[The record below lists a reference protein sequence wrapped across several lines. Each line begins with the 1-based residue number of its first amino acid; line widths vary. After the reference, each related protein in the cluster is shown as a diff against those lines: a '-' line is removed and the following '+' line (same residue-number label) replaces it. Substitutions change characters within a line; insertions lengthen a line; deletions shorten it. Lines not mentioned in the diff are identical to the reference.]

1 MGKSTLFNALTASK
15 NAEAANFPF
24 CTIDP
29 NIGIVDVVDERLD
42 KLTELSKSKKKIYT
56 NITFVDIA
64 GLVKGA
70 SKGEGLGNKFLSHI
84 REVDAIIH
92 LVRCF
97 DSEKI
102 THVNSKINPVED
114 LETIKTEII
123 LSDIDI
129 IQKKLEKGKKKLL
142 EEKQIKI
149 LEEKLNQLNE
159 GKEIFI
165 NGSDEKKFLSSLGL
179 LSIKPK
185 IIVCNVDEES
195 LANGNAFTKEVQ
207 NKYSNEKVVTI
218 CADIEDQIMG
228 LDNSERET
236 FMKEIGLNKTGL
248 NQLIKEGYEL
258 LNLDTFF
265 TSGPEESRAWTVEK
279 NTPAPKAASVIH
291 TDFEKKFL
299 TTLGL
304 LSIKPKIIVC
314 NVDEESLATGNAFT
328 EDVKRK
334 YTAEKIV
341 TICADIEDQIMGLD
355 NNERETFMKEIGLN
369 KTGLNQLIKEGY
381 DLLNLDTFF
390 TSGPEESRAWTIEK
404 NTLAP
409 QAASVIHTDFE
420 KNFIRAEAVT
430 CEDFIKFGSAEKCKE
445 NGKLRIEGKDYIVKD
460 GDVLYFRVNP

>member
-1 MGKSTLFNALTASK
+1 MGFKCGIVGLPNVGKSTLFNALTASK

-29 NIGIVDVVDERLD
+29 NIGIVDVVDDRLD
-42 KLTELSKSKKKIYT
+42 QLSKLSNSKKKIYT

-97 DSEKI
+97 ESDQI

-123 LSDIDI
+123 LSDIDV
-129 IQKKLEKGKKKLL
+129 IQKKLDKGKKKLL
-142 EEKQIKI
+142 DEKEIKI
-149 LEEKLNQLNE
+149 LEEKLSQLNKGNE
-159 GKEIFI
+159 VTSNDQTEI
-165 NGSDEKKFLSSLGL
+165 KFLSSLGL

-195 LANGNAFTKEVQ
+195 LAEGNVFTKSIKEAHP
-207 NKYSNEKVVTI
+207 NEKIVTI

-228 LDNSERET
+228 LDNNERET
-236 FMKEIGLNKTGL
+236 FMKEIGLSKTGL

-265 TSGPEESRAWTVEK
+265 TSGPEESRAWTVK
-279 NTPAPKAASVIH
+279 
-291 TDFEKKFL
+291 
-299 TTLGL
+299 
-304 LSIKPKIIVC
+304 
-314 NVDEESLATGNAFT
+314 
-328 EDVKRK
+328 
-334 YTAEKIV
+334 
-341 TICADIEDQIMGLD
+341 
-355 NNERETFMKEIGLN
+355 
-369 KTGLNQLIKEGY
+369 
-381 DLLNLDTFF
+381 
-390 TSGPEESRAWTIEK
+390 K

-409 QAASVIHTDFE
+409 KAASVIHTDFE
-420 KNFIRAEAVT
+420 KNFIRAETVT
-430 CEDFIKFGSAEKCKE
+430 CEDFIKYGSAEKCKE

>member
-1 MGKSTLFNALTASK
+1 MGFKCGIVGLPNVGKSTLFNALTASK

-29 NIGIVDVVDERLD
+29 NIGIVDVMDERLD
-42 KLTELSKSKKKIYT
+42 QLTKLSNSKKKIYT

-97 DSEKI
+97 DSDKI
-102 THVNSKINPVED
+102 THVNSKINPVDD

-123 LSDIDI
+123 LSDLDI

-142 EEKQIKI
+142 EEKEIQI
-149 LEEKLNQLNE
+149 LEDKLKQLNN
-159 GKEIFI
+159 GKEVVS
-165 NGSDEKKFLSSLGL
+165 NNKDEEKFLTTLGL

-195 LANGNAFTKEVQ
+195 FAKGNSFTESVKQ
-207 NKYSNEKVVTI
+207 NYSNEKIVTI

-228 LDNSERET
+228 LDSNEREV
-236 FMKEIGLNKTGL
+236 FMREIGLNKTGL
-248 NQLIKEGYEL
+248 NQLIKEGYDL

-291 TDFEKKFL
+291 TDFEK
-299 TTLGL
+299 
-304 LSIKPKIIVC
+304 
-314 NVDEESLATGNAFT
+314 
-328 EDVKRK
+328 
-334 YTAEKIV
+334 
-341 TICADIEDQIMGLD
+341 
-355 NNERETFMKEIGLN
+355 
-369 KTGLNQLIKEGY
+369 
-381 DLLNLDTFF
+381 
-390 TSGPEESRAWTIEK
+390 
-404 NTLAP
+404 
-409 QAASVIHTDFE
+409 
-420 KNFIRAEAVT
+420 NFIRAETVT
-430 CEDFIKFGSAEKCKE
+430 CDDFIKYGSAEKCKE

>member
-1 MGKSTLFNALTASK
+1 MGFKCGIVGLPNVGKSTLFNALTASK

-29 NIGIVDVVDERLD
+29 NIGVVDVVDRRLD
-42 KLTELSKSKKKIYT
+42 KLSELSNSKKKIYT

-84 REVDAIIH
+84 REVDAIVH

-97 DSEKI
+97 ESEKI

-123 LSDIDI
+123 LSDLDI

-142 EEKQIKI
+142 KENEVYI
-149 LEEKLNQLNE
+149 LEEKLNQLNAGNVVDVKNE
-159 GKEIFI
+159 
-165 NGSDEKKFLSSLGL
+165 DEKKFLSSLGL
-179 LSIKPK
+179 LSMKPK
-185 IIVCNVDEES
+185 IVVCNVDEDS
-195 LANGNAFTKEVQ
+195 LSKGNQFTEQVKK
-207 NKYSNEKVVTI
+207 NYSNEKVISI

-228 LDNSERET
+228 LD
-236 FMKEIGLNKTGL
+236 K
-248 NQLIKEGYEL
+248 
-258 LNLDTFF
+258 
-265 TSGPEESRAWTVEK
+265 
-279 NTPAPKAASVIH
+279 
-291 TDFEKKFL
+291 
-299 TTLGL
+299 
-304 LSIKPKIIVC
+304 
-314 NVDEESLATGNAFT
+314 
-328 EDVKRK
+328 
-334 YTAEKIV
+334 
-341 TICADIEDQIMGLD
+341 
-355 NNERETFMKEIGLN
+355 NERENFMKDIGLS

-409 QAASVIHTDFE
+409 KAAGVIHTDFE